1 MEDKWLS
8 VQNFLKFKKKKSP
21 QSGALEQQQQQQ
33 VFVLLSALFS
43 LSPPPEGQRNSISL
57 GLRPKQAAKQSW
69 LRI

>member
-1 MEDKWLS
+1 MEDKWPS
-8 VQNFLKFKKKKSP
+8 AQNFVSFKKKKKKSP
-21 QSGALEQQQQQQ
+21 QSGAPEQQQ

-43 LSPPPEGQRNSISL
+43 LTPPPEGQRNRISL